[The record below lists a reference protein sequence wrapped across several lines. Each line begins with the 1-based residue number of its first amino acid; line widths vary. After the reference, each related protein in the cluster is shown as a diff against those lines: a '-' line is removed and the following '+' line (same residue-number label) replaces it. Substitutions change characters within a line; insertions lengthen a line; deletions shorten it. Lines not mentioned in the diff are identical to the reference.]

1 MIDAHRLANIPLFGD
16 LDSYD
21 LGLIAARVRDVTVAA
36 GLVIIEQG
44 DMPSDVYVLEEGTVE
59 ISRNGTVVSTL
70 GPGSVVGEIALV
82 DPQRRTAT
90 VRATTDVRAIA
101 LSVEDLQVIVA
112 EMPEIAVDLG
122 AMATRRLAELDEL
135 G

>member
-21 LGLIAARVRDVTVAA
+21 LSLIAARVRDVTVAA

-112 EMPEIAVDLG
+112 EMPEIAGDLG

-135 G
+135 A